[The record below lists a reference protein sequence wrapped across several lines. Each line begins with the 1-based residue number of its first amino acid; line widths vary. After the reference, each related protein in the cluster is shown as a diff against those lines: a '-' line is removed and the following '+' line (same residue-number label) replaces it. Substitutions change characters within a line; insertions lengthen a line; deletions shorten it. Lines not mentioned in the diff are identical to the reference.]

1 MAYITS
7 MTGSDCSRFC
17 PNENGPS
24 TTKICTLLPATWT
37 AYSFHINYRN
47 RLLFVEVAAD
57 QVAFTLLDGP
67 AIPLTVYDQKYTLK
81 DRLVLPIRKE
91 EVHV

>member
-1 MAYITS
+1 
-7 MTGSDCSRFC
+7 
-17 PNENGPS
+17 
-24 TTKICTLLPATWT
+24 
-37 AYSFHINYRN
+37 YSFHINYRN